1 MATTTRL
8 AALWCFALLI
18 GCGETGVSVDASIDA
33 SPTFVDA
40 DPPIDSFYAWRDAF
54 RNPVEVLYRNP
65 SPPDCVDRTQP
76 PIWRAPPHG
85 RLEGTVLWSV
95 SLMEPRFTNWRQQI
109 TLEDYFRSAPS
120 LSGDGIATWFY
131 ATRDRT
137 ESRALGLVGPV
148 GSFANSGN
156 FDFYSLP
163 RVWLPR
169 FDAIFF
175 GNAAAGRTM
184 YAPQPEFYSPETPE
198 VRGVTVVPGSAGSLW
213 DGGPRVTHGVSGDMP
228 AWSPVTGDFVA
239 FGVLFDPSERYRGV
253 GSFCTEGTRWFTQL
267 PIYADVNS
275 AFVRPVGDV
284 IVAGRGEMWVL
295 DGETGEALRS
305 ATYRNDDDVPV
316 WPSTYHAGCGL
327 LVMTEYDQAWRWL
340 DDETMEWG
348 PDLRFPEGLATNTG
362 FWSGTPDCGLVALVG
377 DSPGSLSVTRL
388 AADGSVRHSTV
399 FRGPEESGSFAG
411 PPIALADGGTLGIT
425 NPAGWV
431 RYSPDGV
438 EVSRV
443 RLEGGATSDPA
454 LAPDGTLFMML
465 GFPFEYRFIAAATG
479 AVPGPFLWPNSGYN
493 WARTNSVLP
502 E

>member
-40 DPPIDSFYAWRDAF
+40 SPLIDSFYAGRDAF

-65 SPPDCVDRTQP
+65 TPPDCVDRTQP

-85 RLEGTVLWSV
+85 RPEGTVLWSV

-137 ESRALGLVGPV
+137 QSRALGLVGPD
-148 GSFANSGN
+148 GAFANSGT
-156 FDFYSLP
+156 FEFYSLP
-163 RVWLPR
+163 RIWLPR
-169 FDAIFF
+169 LDVLIS
-175 GNAAAGRTM
+175 GRGWGGMQM
-184 YAPQPEFYSPETPE
+184 YAPQPEFYAPETTEP
-198 VRGVTVVPGSAGSLW
+198 RYVTLAAEPLW
-213 DGGPRVTHGVSGDMP
+213 EGGATILLGPRGDMP
-228 AWSPVTGDFVA
+228 AWSPLTGDFITFA
-239 FGVLFDPSERYRGV
+239 ARFDGGERYRGV
-253 GSFCTEGTRWFTQL
+253 VATCSEGTRWFTQL
-267 PIYADVNS
+267 PIYDDVNS
-275 AFVRPVGDV
+275 AFVRPDGDV

-305 ATYRNDDDVPV
+305 ATYRNDDDVPL
-316 WPSTYHAGCGL
+316 WPSTYHPGCGL